1 MPSGV
6 GVCDP
11 ALFNCLMKMSSEELY
26 FRLRDLLASM
36 PDLADKD
43 WNTPETH
50 RWLGRAGAVME
61 AAGDIIDAA
70 AFRTDV
76 ASLAGPWRRDAAF
89 RLRVLLNRALAR
101 AEVALPVPVT
111 GTFIAANTPFDAL
124 AAVARVV
131 AKAQTDLLFVDPYA
145 DDTLL
150 RDFVSAASEGVQ
162 IRILTDPDPRKHKP
176 SLLPA
181 VERWRQQYKEARPL
195 EVRFA
200 TPRVLHDRAII
211 VDGSAVW
218 MLGQSFNKLADRAPT
233 TLMQA
238 TPDVGAPFHDAHE
251 ALWESGQL
259 AG

>member
-1 MPSGV
+1 
-6 GVCDP
+6 
-11 ALFNCLMKMSSEELY
+11 MSAEELY

-36 PDLADKD
+36 PDLAGED
-43 WNTPETH
+43 WNTSETH
-50 RWLGRAGAVME
+50 RWLGRAGALME
-61 AAGDIIDAA
+61 ASGNLADLV

-76 ASLAGPWRRDAAF
+76 TNLAGPWRRDAAF
-89 RLRVLLNRALAR
+89 RLRALLNRALAR
-101 AEVALPVPVT
+101 AEVALPVPGT

-131 AKAQTDLLFVDPYA
+131 AQAQTDLLFVDPYA

-150 RDFVSAASEGVQ
+150 HDFASPASEGVQ
-162 IRILTDPDPRKHKP
+162 VRILTDPDPKKHKP

-181 VERWRQQYKEARPL
+181 VKRWRQQFNDARPL

-200 TPRVLHDRAII
+200 TPRLLHDRAII
-211 VDGSAVW
+211 VDGTAAW
-218 MLGQSFNKLADRAPT
+218 ILGQSFNKLADRAPT

-238 TPDVGAPFHDAHE
+238 APDVGARFHDAHE

>member
-1 MPSGV
+1 MN
-6 GVCDP
+6 
-11 ALFNCLMKMSSEELY
+11 AEELY
-26 FRLRDLLASM
+26 FRLRELLASM
-36 PDLADKD
+36 PDLTGED
-43 WNTPETH
+43 WDTPETH
-50 RWLGRAGAVME
+50 RWLGRASALME
-61 AAGDIIDAA
+61 TTGNIIDAVS
-70 AFRTDV
+70 FRTDT
-76 ASLAGPWRRDAAF
+76 ANLAGPWRRDAAF
-89 RLRVLLNRALAR
+89 RLRAVLNRALAR
-101 AEVALPVPVT
+101 VEVALPVPVS

-131 AKAQTDLLFVDPYA
+131 TQSQTDLLFVDPYA

-150 RDFVSAASEGVQ
+150 RDFAIAASEGVR
-162 IRILTDPDPRKHKP
+162 IRILTDPNPKKHKP

-195 EVRFA
+195 EARFA

-238 TPDVGAPFHDAHE
+238 APDVGTQFQDAHE
-251 ALWESGQL
+251 ALWESGQVV
-259 AG
+259 G